1 MAGLNPVQRKFLLHW
16 GEMGGRWG
24 INRTVA
30 QVHAL
35 LYLSPK
41 PLHAD
46 DLVDL
51 LGVSRS
57 GISGSLHELQNWR
70 LIKVV
75 HVIGDRRDHFE
86 AVQDPYQM
94 FAIIIAERKRR
105 ELDPVLSVIREC
117 IAEADASATEA
128 HTRKQLLRL
137 GEFAQQINQA
147 YARLSGLAPAK
158 LARLLQLKS
167 LRKA

>member
-1 MAGLNPVQRKFLLHW
+1 MAGLSSVQRKFLLHW

-105 ELDPVLSVIREC
+105 ELDPVLSIVREC
-117 IAEADASATEA
+117 LAEADASETEA

-137 GEFAQQINQA
+137 GGFAQQIDRA
-147 YARLSGLAPAK
+147 FTKLRSLAPAK
-158 LARLLQLKS
+158 LARVLQLNS
-167 LRKA
+167 PRKA